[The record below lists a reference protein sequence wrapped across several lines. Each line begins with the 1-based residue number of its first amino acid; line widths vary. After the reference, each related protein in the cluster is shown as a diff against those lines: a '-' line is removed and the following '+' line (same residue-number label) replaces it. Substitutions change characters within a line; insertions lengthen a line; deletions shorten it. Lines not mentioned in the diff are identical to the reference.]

1 LRCHWTTVAGLTNI
15 IVSMTCGHCCREYRR
30 ANFSLANAYES
41 PAPVAHPKP
50 AAGASLLAASRR
62 PIHRTRSNITT
73 LRSLSALMIF
83 SFGGLSPVSTML
95 IIEGATPLFLAHSFW
110 PPARLTSERSK
121 RTTSFW
127 SSARMSVFRTAAS
140 CVDGPQLARVIFVR
154 SAGRL
159 QSCVRPFGAVAHDR
173 WP

>member
-1 LRCHWTTVAGLTNI
+1 MSQRTSFAR
-15 IVSMTCGHCCREYRR
+15 GHCCREYRR

-83 SFGGLSPVSTML
+83 SFGGLSPVNTML
-95 IIEGATPLFLAHSFW
+95 TIEGATPLFLAHSFW
-110 PPARLTSERSK
+110 PPARFTSERSK

-127 SSARMSVFRTAAS
+127 SSARMSVFGTAAS
-140 CVDGPQLARVIFVR
+140 VGGLGALSDSVVFLAKRRNRLRANRARRPR
-154 SAGRL
+154 S
-159 QSCVRPFGAVAHDR
+159 
-173 WP
+173 